1 MFIYNWMFED
11 LREKLCLIE
20 FEFMKIKVRSISEC
34 KPIKDE
40 TEFVNDH

>member
-1 MFIYNWMFED
+1 MFKD
-11 LREKLCLIE
+11 LKEKLCSVE
-20 FEFMKIKVRSISEC
+20 FEFMKTKVQTISEC